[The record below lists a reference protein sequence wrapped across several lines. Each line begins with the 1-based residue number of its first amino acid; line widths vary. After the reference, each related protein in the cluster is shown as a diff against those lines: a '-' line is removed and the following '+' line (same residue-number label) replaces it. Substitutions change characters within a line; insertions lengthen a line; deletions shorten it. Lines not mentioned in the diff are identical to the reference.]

1 MPNWKKVITSGSDA
15 VLATTTTNELT
26 ITGVVNAGVD
36 TDKFLVLDSSN
47 NVDFRTGAQVLSD
60 IGGGGGPYLPLAGG
74 TLTGDLTVTSAM
86 TVEAG
91 GDTVIEGNLEA
102 QSDASF
108 AGNVGIGGAFDGSA
122 DLKVYGDT
130 ILGTSN
136 QIGNVSITNQQNLS
150 TATGTTTI
158 ASVLIA
164 SYDAVFIDFV
174 IKKGTDIRS
183 GTIYACHDGTNVEF
197 TETSTNDIGDT
208 SAVDLVVNI
217 SGTDL
222 RLQAVIAASTWEIK
236 TFIRAL

>member
-1 MPNWKKVITSGSDA
+1 MPNWRKVITSGSDA

-60 IGGGGGPYLPLAGG
+60 IGGGGGSSVW
-74 TLTGDLTVTSAM
+74 TT
-86 TVEAG
+86 
-91 GDTVIEGNLEA
+91 DTN
-102 QSDASF
+102 
-108 AGNVGIGGAFDGSA
+108 
-122 DLKVYGDT
+122 GDT
-130 ILGTSN
+130 ILGSSN

-150 TATGTTTI
+150 TGTGTTTI

-174 IKKGTDIRS
+174 IKKGTNIRS
-183 GTIYACHDGTNVEF
+183 GTVYACHDGTNVEF
-197 TETSTNDIGDT
+197 TETSTNDLGDT
-208 SAVDLVVNI
+208 TDVDLVVNI
-217 SGTDL
+217 SGTAL

>member
-60 IGGGGGPYLPLAGG
+60 IGGGGGSSVW
-74 TLTGDLTVTSAM
+74 TT
-86 TVEAG
+86 
-91 GDTVIEGNLEA
+91 DTNGITYT
-102 QSDASF
+102 
-108 AGNVGIGGAFDGSA
+108 AGNVGIGGASDSSA

-130 ILGTSN
+130 ILGSSN

-150 TATGTTTI
+150 TSTGTTTI

-174 IKKGTDIRS
+174 IKKGTNIRS
-183 GTIYACHDGTNVEF
+183 GTVYACHDGTNVEF
-197 TETSTNDIGDT
+197 TETSTNDLGDT
-208 SAVDLVVNI
+208 ADVELVVNI

>member
-47 NVDFRTGAQVLSD
+47 NVDFRTGAEVLSD
-60 IGGGGGPYLPLAGG
+60 IGGGGGSSVW
-74 TLTGDLTVTSAM
+74 TT
-86 TVEAG
+86 
-91 GDTVIEGNLEA
+91 DTNGITYT
-102 QSDASF
+102 
-108 AGNVGIGGAFDGSA
+108 AGNVGIGGASDSSA

-130 ILGTSN
+130 VLGTSN
-136 QIGNVSITNQQNLS
+136 QIGNVSITNQQNLN
-150 TATGTTTI
+150 TTTGTTTI

-174 IKKGTDIRS
+174 IKKSTDIRS

-222 RLQAVIAASTWEIK
+222 RLQAVVTASTWEIK

>member
-60 IGGGGGPYLPLAGG
+60 IGGGGGSSVW
-74 TLTGDLTVTSAM
+74 TT
-86 TVEAG
+86 
-91 GDTVIEGNLEA
+91 DTNGITYT
-102 QSDASF
+102 
-108 AGNVGIGGAFDGSA
+108 AGNVGIGGASDSSA

-130 ILGTSN
+130 VLGTSN

-150 TATGTTTI
+150 TVTGTTTI

-208 SAVDLVVNI
+208 SAVDLIVNI